1 MILITTPNILMYI
14 FLVQKYL
21 PVHTYIFVKLV
32 PYSTLYETVLPG
44 VFIVTKYSSTK

>member
-1 MILITTPNILMYI
+1 MILITTPNILIYI

-21 PVHTYIFVKLV
+21 PVHTYIHIYKIG
-32 PYSTLYETVLPG
+32 TLYETVLPG